1 MSDLLHRVEDAL
13 DESPDV
19 VAVYGPDLRLLA
31 EREPLL
37 NGGAHL
43 VFLLDGSEEL
53 SWRP

>member
-1 MSDLLHRVEDAL
+1 VGDLLRTVEDAL

-19 VAVYGPDLRLLA
+19 VAVYGPDLTLLA
-31 EREPLL
+31 EREPLP

-43 VFLLDGSEEL
+43 VFLLDGTEKL